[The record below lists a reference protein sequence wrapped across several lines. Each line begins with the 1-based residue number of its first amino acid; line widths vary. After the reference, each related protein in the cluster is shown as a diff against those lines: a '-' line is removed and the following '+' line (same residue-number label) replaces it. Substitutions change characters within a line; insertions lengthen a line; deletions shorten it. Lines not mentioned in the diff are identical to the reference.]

1 MATKER
7 LFRATIAD
15 AASGNN
21 FVIEFLAPFPMEATV
36 DYQQIALSNLI
47 ALINQ
52 GVIKIRD
59 IEPIEIKE
67 VIQ

>member
-1 MATKER
+1 MTTKK

-15 AASGNN
+15 AASGSN
-21 FVIEFLAPFPMEATV
+21 FVIEFLAPYTVQATV
-36 DYQQIALSNLI
+36 DYEQIALSNLI

-52 GVIKIRD
+52 GVVKIRD